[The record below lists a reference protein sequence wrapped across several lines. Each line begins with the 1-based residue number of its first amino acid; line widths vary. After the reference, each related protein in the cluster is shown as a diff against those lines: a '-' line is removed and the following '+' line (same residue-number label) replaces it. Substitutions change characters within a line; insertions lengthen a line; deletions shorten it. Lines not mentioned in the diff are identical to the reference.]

1 MASQERSVFYETENT
16 YSTLNELTDDTE
28 YVWLACHGLGHLGRF
43 FIRHFKALDAR
54 KHFVVAPQAPSKFY
68 QSDDFKYIG
77 ASWLTR
83 ENTKVE
89 TKNIMRYFDAIAE
102 QEGLLNGKKLVVFGF
117 SQGVSVSIRWLASR
131 KISCVHLIVNAGKIP
146 EEQQPENFKDGQPK
160 KVTLVY
166 GKQDEYLTEERIVAE
181 REKAKV
187 LFPDAVFKEVAHDG
201 KHEVY
206 LGVSNI

>member
-102 QEGLLNGKKLVVFGF
+102 QEGLLNGK
-117 SQGVSVSIRWLASR
+117 
-131 KISCVHLIVNAGKIP
+131 N
-146 EEQQPENFKDGQPK
+146 
-160 KVTLVY
+160 
-166 GKQDEYLTEERIVAE
+166 
-181 REKAKV
+181 
-187 LFPDAVFKEVAHDG
+187 
-201 KHEVY
+201 
-206 LGVSNI
+206 

>member
-1 MASQERSVFYETENT
+1 
-16 YSTLNELTDDTE
+16 
-28 YVWLACHGLGHLGRF
+28 
-43 FIRHFKALDAR
+43 
-54 KHFVVAPQAPSKFY
+54 
-68 QSDDFKYIG
+68 
-77 ASWLTR
+77 
-83 ENTKVE
+83 
-89 TKNIMRYFDAIAE
+89 
-102 QEGLLNGKKLVVFGF
+102 VVFGF